1 MFLLGSCEYAKA
13 VFADCFRTLGAES
26 YLSGVFCLKYLT
38 KGQNRQKI
46 RISAQIRSFFEK

>member
-1 MFLLGSCEYAKA
+1 MFLLGSCEYVRA

-46 RISAQIRSFFEK
+46 QISALFRSV